1 MLIEYFNRGN
11 QQKMSLLTDAEIASS
26 LAIGGVSL
34 EFTRDSPLFRQ
45 QLSAY
50 EQSQGQFSNYI
61 NGIQNSW
68 LDVERAITTLYEAQC
83 KFSSS
88 LTGSSG
94 GYSRCLFTNSFPKL
108 GTLSDTLRIVS
119 ETMLAHNAMMVTW
132 KEGVRAEVL
141 PILEDLAK
149 EDFSTE
155 KQIKKEMNESFQ
167 EYESL
172 LDNALLNRSKK
183 TELQCSKIIKSRS
196 DYELKRF
203 EIVSRINQLD
213 CKKKLMLTK
222 AMCSIHGLYAGFSN
236 TMNSTL
242 DKIEPIFTS
251 LRESSIEADKVM
263 KTNSMLWEGLGKR
276 LQGELIGAMAPPGA
290 PPGALSPVQP
300 RSHSG
305 YTAYTATLTT
315 EVLSP
320 GTRSANYEDM
330 RHARDDGIF
339 KQGYLFVQSGVF
351 FGRRRRKWH
360 RLYATKLY
368 TVEVI
373 ANSAECN
380 MEIVCDVFHSTVAT
394 KLGDMPHKFIVTTTG
409 NQKVELQAENE
420 DEMVKW
426 ITSIRRCANGAG
438 GRPASIKLKTEDT
451 LTVLDGPNSE
461 LVLEFIKK
469 NPCCA
474 ECNAESV
481 SWISTSLGLTLCEEC
496 AVVHR
501 QLTWAVSKLKS
512 IKLDQFSSWQMN
524 LMIQDLGNTVSNEIW
539 EKNIPIGW
547 AKPQP
552 RSAIEDKSQWIM
564 AKYRWYGFVDEL
576 RVRSN
581 EQLAAG
587 IMEAVLAG
595 DIKAIMYWLSHKA
608 DINCSYPEG
617 SGRTPLQTAIERKLV
632 NVTAFLV
639 QNGSDFYAVEGG
651 NDESITAI
659 LTQLQEGY
667 Y

>member
-1 MLIEYFNRGN
+1 ML
-11 QQKMSLLTDAEIASS
+11 SDAEIAAS

-50 EQSQGQFSNYI
+50 EQSQVQWCNYV
-61 NGIQNSW
+61 NGIQNAW
-68 LDVERAITTLYEAQC
+68 LEVERAITTLYDAQS
-83 KFSSS
+83 KFANS

-132 KEGVRAEVL
+132 KEGVRAEIL
-141 PILEDLAK
+141 PILEDLSK

-155 KQIKKEMNESFQ
+155 RQLKKEMEFGFH

-172 LDNALLNRSKK
+172 LESALLNRTKK
-183 TELQCSKIIKSRS
+183 TEQQSAKIIKSRS
-196 DYELKRF
+196 DYEMRRF

-222 AMCSIHGLYAGFSN
+222 AMCSLHGLYSGFSN
-236 TMNSTL
+236 TMNSAL
-242 DKIEPIFTS
+242 DKIQPIFLS
-251 LRESSIEADKVM
+251 LKESSIEADKVM
-263 KTNSMLWEGLGKR
+263 NTNSILWEGLGKR
-276 LQGELIGAMAPPGA
+276 LQGELIGAMAPPGS

-300 RSHSG
+300 RFHTG
-305 YTAYTATLTT
+305 MPAYTATLTT

-320 GTRSANYEDM
+320 GTRSATYEDT

-339 KQGYLFVQSGVF
+339 KQGYLFVQSGIF
-351 FGRRRRKWH
+351 FGRRRRKWY

-380 MEIVCDVFHSTVAT
+380 MEIVCDVFQSSIIA
-394 KLGDMPHKFIVTTTG
+394 KPGDMPHKFIITSST
-409 NQKVELQAENE
+409 NQKIELQAENE

-426 ITSIRRCANGAG
+426 ITAIRRCANGAA
-438 GRPASIKLKTEDT
+438 GRPNSIRLKTEDEI
-451 LTVLDGPNSE
+451 TVLDDTNSA

-469 NPCCA
+469 NPHCA
-474 ECNAESV
+474 ECSAQPV

-524 LMIQDLGNTVSNEIW
+524 LMIQDLGNDVSNDIW
-539 EKNIPIGW
+539 EKCVPEGW
-547 AKPQP
+547 TKPQP
-552 RSAIEDKSQWIM
+552 HSAIEDKSQWIM
-564 AKYRWYGFVDEL
+564 AKYRWFGFVDEF

-587 IMEAVLAG
+587 IMDAVLAC
-595 DIKAIMYWLSHKA
+595 DIKAIMWWLSHKA

-617 SGRTPLQTAIERKLV
+617 SGRTPLHAAIESKNM
-632 NVTAFLV
+632 NVSVFLL
-639 QNGSDFYAVEGG
+639 QNGADIYAIDSKNRTPVDEAG
-651 NDESITAI
+651 NDEVINRIITNI
-659 LTQLQEGY
+659 QNGDY
-667 Y
+667 